1 MAFTPLNSLNA
12 FVAVARHRSYAA
24 AAREL
29 GISGSA
35 LSQSVRQLE
44 TRLGVSLLARTSRSV
59 APTQAGERLLQD
71 AGPAVDQ
78 AIASLKAV
86 TSTKGEVSGR
96 LRLTVPTVAASQVLA
111 VVLPRF
117 IERYPEVDIEI
128 RVEDRFVDAVAEG
141 FDAGIRLVEAIDRD
155 MVHVQLTGEARV
167 VVAGAPSYFERA
179 GVPQAPADLQRHICV
194 NARMAVTGAPF
205 PWEFERGK
213 KTWKVN
219 VHGPVSANDFELNKS
234 LAISGVGLLY
244 CLEPSIAG
252 ELARKQLRLVL
263 EPYAATVPGL
273 FLYFPSRAQ
282 LSPALKAFVGAAR
295 ELAKKSTASR

>member
-1 MAFTPLNSLNA
+1 
-12 FVAVARHRSYAA
+12 
-24 AAREL
+24 
-29 GISGSA
+29 
-35 LSQSVRQLE
+35 
-44 TRLGVSLLARTSRSV
+44 
-59 APTQAGERLLQD
+59 
-71 AGPAVDQ
+71 VDQ

-128 RVEDRFVDAVAEG
+128 RVEDRFIDAVAEG

-194 NARMAVTGAPF
+194 NSRMAVTGAPF

-219 VHGPVSANDFELNKS
+219 VHGPVSVNNFELNKS

-252 ELARKQLRLVL
+252 ELARASSSAWCSSHMRRRFQGCFCTSRVARSSRRHSRRSSALRVSWRR
-263 EPYAATVPGL
+263 
-273 FLYFPSRAQ
+273 SRRRA
-282 LSPALKAFVGAAR
+282 VRAR
-295 ELAKKSTASR
+295 GRTTRPINRCCADG